1 MQLHQQNFGNARIVK
16 MTGRIDH
23 DNAEDFKNALQP
35 HLENCREGGEVVIMD
50 FTDVSYISSAGF
62 RVLLLA
68 HRHAV
73 TQKSAF
79 AIGGAQPVVMEI
91 FSISKF
97 DKIISCHSSV
107 RDAMVKL
114 APASLEHYPA

>member
-1 MQLHQQNFGNARIVK
+1 MQLQHQTFGNARNVEFS
-16 MTGRIDH
+16 GRIDH

-35 HLENCREGGEVVIMD
+35 HLENCKEGGDVVIMD
-50 FTDVSYISSAGF
+50 FSNISYISSAGF

-73 TQKSAF
+73 THKSAF
-79 AIGGAQPVVMEI
+79 AIGSAQSVVMEI

-97 DKIISCHSSV
+97 DKIISCHASV
-107 RDAMVKL
+107 RDAIAAL
-114 APASLEHYPA
+114 APASLRHFPG

>member
-1 MQLHQQNFGNARIVK
+1 MQLHHQTFGNARIVNIS
-16 MTGRIDH
+16 GRIDH
-23 DNAEDFKNALQP
+23 DNAEDFKHALQP
-35 HLENCREGGEVVIMD
+35 HLDNCQAGGEVVVLD
-50 FTDVSYISSAGF
+50 FSAVSYISSAGF

-73 TQKSAF
+73 THNSAF
-79 AIGGAQPVVMEI
+79 AIGGTQSVVMEI

-107 RDAMVKL
+107 REAVAVHAPGAL
-114 APASLEHYPA
+114 AQMPA